1 MFDRYFSKCRRI
13 YAFEPDADSY
23 ALMEKTI
30 AMNKKSNIV
39 PVAMGLG
46 DSNCEGELTSHG
58 MGSNLL
64 DRRFGQEPKKDR
76 TIKIVRLDDYAK
88 QNNIV
93 AGVIKTDL
101 EGFEMHFLRGALE
114 TIKKDRPIL
123 VLSIYHSADDFFG
136 IKPFIED
143 LGLGYRFRL
152 FKADDGMILGGTC
165 LICIPE

>member
-1 MFDRYFSKCRRI
+1 
-13 YAFEPDADSY
+13 
-23 ALMEKTI
+23 MEKTI